1 MIYWCRPAHAALH
14 TCRVVFHQFG
24 TLPNVAAHALVF
36 HLPAREV
43 QFHGIAIGC
52 FFLYIYLLCFHCY
65 NSLTGWILLSGF
77 LPLGRGRCVLCDY
90 TNHSRLVRRD
100 SFLPITENGD
110 KRVRCKY
117 NWWISTFMAALF
129 STGNKVAAKFFK
141 NGEFCKLLLYR
152 VIENSYFFGLQKLRV
167 VAPKPKL
174 SGAKS

>member
-1 MIYWCRPAHAALH
+1 MIYWCRHAHAALH

-24 TLPNVAAHALVF
+24 ILPNVAAHALVF

-43 QFHGIAIGC
+43 QFTASQPAASSYTFTFCVFIAITVWQGEYSFPV
-52 FFLYIYLLCFHCY
+52 FFP
-65 NSLTGWILLSGF
+65 WE
-77 LPLGRGRCVLCDY
+77 RGRSVLCDY
-90 TNHSRLVRRD
+90 TNHPRLVRRD

-129 STGNKVAAKFFK
+129 STSTKVAAKFFK

>member
-1 MIYWCRPAHAALH
+1 MSPRSCSPSHMPCSVSPVRHSAQRRCPWSSYFICRHEKFSSTASQPAASSY
-14 TCRVVFHQFG
+14 TFTFCVF
-24 TLPNVAAHALVF
+24 
-36 HLPAREV
+36 
-43 QFHGIAIGC
+43 IAITVWQGEYS
-52 FFLYIYLLCFHCY
+52 FPVSFP
-65 NSLTGWILLSGF
+65 W
-77 LPLGRGRCVLCDY
+77 GRGRSVLCDY
-90 TNHSRLVRRD
+90 TIHPRLVRRD

-117 NWWISTFMAALF
+117 NWWIWTFMAALF